1 MSTIILK
8 ENAEPSVA
16 PGTYL
21 ARCFR
26 IVDAGTQVSELYGE
40 KRKLIITWE
49 LPHERI
55 EVEGKDL
62 PRSISKFY
70 TLSLNKKATLRKDLE
85 CWRGRA
91 FTPEELQG
99 FELAKVLGTA
109 CQLTVVGADNGK
121 AKVEAVSG
129 IPRGTLVP
137 ALENPKVEYSYQDF
151 TNGSWQDLPEW
162 LQKVVGQCLEW
173 AKPNPV
179 DPPASHEGEELEDED
194 DVPF

>member
-1 MSTIILK
+1 MPIVLK
-8 ENAEPSVA
+8 ENTEPSVD

-26 IVDAGTQVSELYGE
+26 IVDAGTQTSELYGE
-40 KRKLIITWE
+40 KRKLIVTWE
-49 LPHERI
+49 LPTERI

-99 FELAKVLGTA
+99 FELAKVLGTP
-109 CQLTVVGADNGK
+109 CQLTVVHNEGGK
-121 AKVEAVSG
+121 VQIAAVSG
-129 IPRGTLVP
+129 IPRGTQVP
-137 ALENPKVEYSYQDF
+137 PLENPKVEYSYDQF
-151 TNGSWQDLPEW
+151 TNGAWQQLPEW
-162 LQKVVGQCLEW
+162 LQKMVGQCLEW
-173 AKPNPV
+173 AKPHPV
-179 DPPASHEGEELEDED
+179 DPPPAQFATED
-194 DVPF
+194 DQDNSDIPF

>member
-1 MSTIILK
+1 MPIVLK
-8 ENAEPSVA
+8 DTQEPSVE

-40 KRKLIITWE
+40 KRKLVVTWE
-49 LPHERI
+49 LPTERI
-55 EVEGKDL
+55 VVEGKDL

-109 CQLTVVGADNGK
+109 CQLTVVHTDNGK
-121 AKVEAVSG
+121 VQVAAVAG
-129 IPRGTLVP
+129 IPRGTNV
-137 ALENPKVEYSYQDF
+137 PKVENPLVEYAYDQF
-151 TNGSWQDLPEW
+151 TNGDWDKLPEW
-162 LQKVVGQCLEW
+162 IQKMVGQCLEW

-179 DPPASHEGEELEDED
+179 DPPAAQFAHEDEGLD